1 MPSDTME
8 ILLSI
13 RVTRGARLLDQQC
26 PGWRKLIDIEKLSMR
41 SVKRCIVGQ
50 LLLADLQHQLY
61 TDYVDACRS
70 HLGLYTREEREKHGF
85 ELENSR
91 FREYPLLDKEWILE
105 IGGLT

>member
-1 MPSDTME
+1 MMPSDTME

-13 RVTRGARLLDQQC
+13 RVTRGARLLDQQY
-26 PGWRKLIDIEKLSMR
+26 PDWRKLIDIEKLNMR

-50 LLLADLQHQLY
+50 LLLDLPHELY
-61 TDYVDACRS
+61 TDYEDACKS

-91 FREYPLLDKEWILE
+91 IREYPLLDKAWILE
-105 IGGLT
+105 IGG